1 MPLPLT
7 NLSLT
12 AIHQEVDD
20 NATSTTSCSLNDSD
34 IRGIGNPDPVYAGS
48 DGINT
53 TSNSTISIGEFRNAE
68 DAVDV
73 QTILV
78 GKHENETSR
87 GDVVSTEYG
96 FTQFGTGTFA
106 GSISDGTCDW
116 AGGKAYDHFMWIDI
130 INSSNYLRFRLNG
143 SQANSGFT
151 TLEITS
157 PTGVKRTYSRTSAS
171 YSTSSSVT
179 SWLWLTNTNPF
190 NTSVGVYATAKFF
203 P

>member
-1 MPLPLT
+1 MALISINASNPSPLSIGGTTT
-7 NLSLT
+7 NQSINLELGRSAT
-12 AIHQEVDD
+12 
-20 NATSTTSCSLNDSD
+20 ATSSLNETDLRDLADVPSCVIA
-34 IRGIGNPDPVYAGS
+34 IRDFYGAS
-48 DGINT
+48 A
-53 TSNSTISIGEFRNAE
+53 S
-68 DAVDV
+68 VDV

-96 FTQFGTGTFA
+96 FTQSGSGTFA

-116 AGGKAYDHFMWIDI
+116 AGGKTYDHFMWIDI
-130 INSSNYLRFRLNG
+130 INSSNFLRFRLNG

-157 PTGVKRTYSRTSAS
+157 PTGVTRSYSRASAS

-190 NTSVGVYATAKFF
+190 NTAVGVYATATFV
-203 P
+203 